1 MTLYIPA
8 QINVETESGGWDAAR
23 NLYITMVMK
32 GKLEIKDGNFVMTPK
47 QAEIDDLIVKKGG
60 EQKPQE
66 AMMIQSVVNIQLDNL
81 KKKFKPIVKPMN
93 NLAQELP
100 KWLVCYGIVPESTEV
115 DIQYKKSQVQLSVY
129 STPNTN
135 SEQQRRACKILNTSF
150 MKKVVIQSDDNISM
164 KEWVFEKLI
173 EDMEE
178 DVIAQLTKYKN
189 MLKSFLGRE
198 EEPEDKGV
206 QNAFYFKIIEE
217 VPQILKLRE
226 DKAREIARN
235 VWDRQT

>member
-1 MTLYIPA
+1 
-8 QINVETESGGWDAAR
+8 
-23 NLYITMVMK
+23 
-32 GKLEIKDGNFVMTPK
+32 
-47 QAEIDDLIVKKGG
+47 
-60 EQKPQE
+60 
-66 AMMIQSVVNIQLDNL
+66 
-81 KKKFKPIVKPMN
+81 
-93 NLAQELP
+93 
-100 KWLVCYGIVPESTEV
+100 
-115 DIQYKKSQVQLSVY
+115 
-129 STPNTN
+129 
-135 SEQQRRACKILNTSF
+135 
-150 MKKVVIQSDDNISM
+150 M